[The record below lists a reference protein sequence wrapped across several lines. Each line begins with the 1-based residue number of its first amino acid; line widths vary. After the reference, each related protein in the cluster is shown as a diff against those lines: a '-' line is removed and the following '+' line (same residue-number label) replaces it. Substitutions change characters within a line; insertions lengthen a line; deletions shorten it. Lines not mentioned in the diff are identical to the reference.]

1 LAEKKP
7 MEGQDKFYQRIRNE
21 GICWNYKKVRRVYCL
36 LGLNKK
42 KRTRKRI
49 PMRVK
54 EPLIQPLRSN
64 QAWSMDF
71 MHDVLDNKR
80 KFRTLNIIDD
90 YNREALA
97 IDVQYSITSK
107 QVINVLEELL
117 HEREKP
123 EWIRVDNGPEF
134 ISTVLTDWCYAKG
147 IRLVFIQ
154 PGKPSQNGFIERFN
168 RTFRQDIL
176 DAYIF
181 QDLSQVRILAEEWMD
196 EYNHQRPHEALR
208 GMTPVE
214 FRLKNNLLHKGEA
227 SFPLVKTI
235 TMKEN
240 SLI

>member
-1 LAEKKP
+1 
-7 MEGQDKFYQRIRNE
+7 
-21 GICWNYKKVRRVYCL
+21 
-36 LGLNKK
+36 
-42 KRTRKRI
+42 
-49 PMRVK
+49 MRVK
-54 EPLIQPLRSN
+54 EPLIQPLRAN

-71 MHDVLDNKR
+71 MHDVLENKR

-97 IDVQYSITSK
+97 IDAQYSITSK
-107 QVINVLEELL
+107 QVITVLDELL

-134 ISTVLTDWCYAKG
+134 ISSVLNDWCYAKG
-147 IRLVFIQ
+147 IRLLFIQ

-176 DAYIF
+176 DAYVF

-208 GMTPVE
+208 GMTPVQ
-214 FRLKNNLLHKGEA
+214 FRLKNNALHNGEA
-227 SFPLVKTI
+227 GFPVVKTI
-235 TMKEN
+235 TIKEN